1 MPRGH
6 KRPKHAG
13 TNDAVNE
20 KNGFPAADIYHL
32 ATTASLSLLRSAALS
47 ELRTSGFL
55 DLFQREDEV
64 SMGTDDID
72 GET

>member
-6 KRPKHAG
+6 KRPRHAG
-13 TNDAVNE
+13 TSDAVNE
-20 KNGFPAADIYHL
+20 KTGFPAADIYHL
-32 ATTASLSLLRSAALS
+32 ATTASLSLLRSAPLC
-47 ELRTSGFL
+47 ELRTFGFL

-72 GET
+72 GEK